1 MYARAVIARGRA
13 EYITSLVSFRPAT
26 RLKSHFRD
34 KRRAKYAAE
43 TEYRYKLRS
52 QLTYRSSWIVFF
64 RKIDRYEKKKKKKKR
79 IIPFQFEIHPRWTRY
94 YCRFFF
100 IFYIKYFLYFFILL
114 LSPINSTMKREFVFF
129 KKKLAIKKCFKVD
142 YLFISKL
149 RIDRVSLVTCHFPS
163 RHIVRIDL
171 ITLRQEFARI
181 ISIWN

>member
-34 KRRAKYAAE
+34 KRRAKYAVE
-43 TEYRYKLRS
+43 TEYWYKLRS

-64 RKIDRYEKKKKKKKR
+64 RKIDRYEKKKKKKT

-114 LSPINSTMKREFVFF
+114 LSPINSTMKREYFRIFRRKISD
-129 KKKLAIKKCFKVD
+129 KKML
-142 YLFISKL
+142 
-149 RIDRVSLVTCHFPS
+149 
-163 RHIVRIDL
+163 
-171 ITLRQEFARI
+171 
-181 ISIWN
+181 

>member
-114 LSPINSTMKREFVFF
+114 LSPINSTMKREYFHIFRRKISD
-129 KKKLAIKKCFKVD
+129 KKMF
-142 YLFISKL
+142 
-149 RIDRVSLVTCHFPS
+149 
-163 RHIVRIDL
+163 
-171 ITLRQEFARI
+171 
-181 ISIWN
+181 